1 MTSWI
6 APRHRLDMNLWQ
18 LGTMAFVIGLSGA
31 MSPGPVLAATIA
43 SSACRGFSAGPWIV
57 AGHAALE
64 LALITILLAGASRWL
79 TIAPVQRVLTIVGG
93 LVLMITGGWSWRAA
107 LREPSASI
115 LPTTQPAPTPRSPYG
130 ERHPAVW
137 GCWLSLSNP
146 YWILWWATVG
156 LALLPPVRE
165 HGWIPVA
172 VFFTGH
178 ILADLVWYSL
188 VAAVVVT
195 GRSWLTPRSLRGIVL
210 ACHAAVATFGAFW
223 AVRAAWPFVF
233 G

>member
-1 MTSWI
+1 
-6 APRHRLDMNLWQ
+6 MNLWQ

-43 SSACRGFSAGPWIV
+43 SSARRGFSAGPWIV

>member
-1 MTSWI
+1 
-6 APRHRLDMNLWQ
+6 
-18 LGTMAFVIGLSGA
+18 
-31 MSPGPVLAATIA
+31 
-43 SSACRGFSAGPWIV
+43 
-57 AGHAALE
+57 
-64 LALITILLAGASRWL
+64 
-79 TIAPVQRVLTIVGG
+79 
-93 LVLMITGGWSWRAA
+93 MITGGWSWRAA